1 MKKVYVSGAGMT
13 RFGELWKEDL
23 RSLAIDAAKSALQSA
38 EIERKAIDAIF
49 VANMGSSS
57 LSGQDHLGS
66 LIASQL
72 DINVPAFR
80 IEAACA
86 SGGVAINLAKSYM
99 LANNCK
105 NVLVIGVEKMTDVS
119 ANDVTKVLA
128 RAADEEYEAYFG
140 ATFPSL
146 YAMMARA
153 YMSKFGL
160 TKEQLAEV
168 SVKNHFH
175 GTLNEKAQF
184 QKEITVEDVVGA
196 PAVADPLGLL
206 DCSPITDGAAG
217 IVLSVQ
223 KSKIQL
229 LSSQV
234 STGSISLQNRPSFTS
249 IDATVR
255 SADLA
260 FKEAGISRKNIGLVE
275 LHDCFSIA
283 EIIAYEDLGFAKE
296 GKGFELIED
305 KSAYRDGA
313 LPVNTSGGL
322 KSCGHPVGATG
333 IKQVVEIFEQ
343 MTGQAGKRQL
353 ANIPNFAL
361 AHNVG
366 GSGGTSVVSIFA
378 NV

>member
-1 MKKVYVSGAGMT
+1 
-13 RFGELWKEDL
+13 
-23 RSLAIDAAKSALQSA
+23 
-38 EIERKAIDAIF
+38 
-49 VANMGSSS
+49 
-57 LSGQDHLGS
+57 
-66 LIASQL
+66 
-72 DINVPAFR
+72 
-80 IEAACA
+80 
-86 SGGVAINLAKSYM
+86 KSYM

-153 YMSKFGL
+153 YMSKYGL